1 MRLTKNAIA
10 QALKRV
16 NPDIEKLELFRLIN
30 VPDCMTTNTRYW
42 RETYDIK
49 PWEGRAPEERAA
61 AIQAAHKLLGT
72 KSTITY
78 P

>member
-16 NPDIEKLELFRLIN
+16 NPDIKKLELFHLIN
-30 VPDCMTTNTRYW
+30 VPDTMTTNTRYW

-49 PWEGRAPEERAA
+49 PWETRAAEERSA
-61 AIQAAHKLLGT
+61 AIQEAQKLLGM
-72 KSTITY
+72 
-78 P
+78 